1 MGNIV
6 DFPQERWSSWS
17 QDQKTRG
24 VIRESTLN
32 PVKWKCGKLF
42 SRTPHI
48 LYTYIFIDIE
58 WGGRHSIYREGE
70 YLKFTNHLISQIFN
84 KILQIFNFF
93 ATSILKFS

>member
-1 MGNIV
+1 MGADQAGVRSDPGV
-6 DFPQERWSSWS
+6 DSKSRKMKIS
-17 QDQKTRG
+17 
-24 VIRESTLN
+24 
-32 PVKWKCGKLF
+32 CGKLF

-48 LYTYIFIDIE
+48 LYTYICIDIE
-58 WGGRHSIYREGE
+58 WGGRHSIYRVGE